1 MEVNDFI
8 TQVAQGNASAAKD
21 ALSELL
27 SQRTMDALEARKIE
41 LAQNVFN
48 TGEEPAE
55 ISDDQEEETENT
67 EEQ

>member
-8 TQVAQGNASAAKD
+8 TQVTQGNASAAKD

>member
-48 TGEEPAE
+48 TGEEPVE

>member
-27 SQRTMDALEARKIE
+27 SQRTMNALETRKME
-41 LAQNVFN
+41 LAHNVFN
-48 TGEEPAE
+48 SEDQSAE
-55 ISDDQEEETENT
+55 ISTEEETENT